1 MIVQETRIRTTSGH
15 QAVSRHVLRG
25 VRNEAIRV
33 LCGSD
38 WCLADW
44 MKEARRE
51 GIRYGLRH
59 IAFNPAQPMNDE
71 ALASFAARLCDE
83 LQADKERMTLV
94 VHQKD
99 GSTHGHLLLPEWQ
112 DDHVLSSR
120 FSWQRLEKCARL
132 EEIRLGHQLV
142 PGRHDKAIARA
153 LRQEGKTAEAE
164 RVEAVLQ
171 GPASGAANLPT
182 PTHASPDT
190 PLSPAASASKRGPQP
205 LPRAAYTSQSRRMT
219 ERQGLD
225 LAEAKKTIASLWAQ
239 SDNQLHRFR
248 ALLKTNGWVMR
259 AGDRQDTRK
268 DAHIIE
274 TSDGVLIGSFTRLTK
289 TRMKDFRQLL
299 MDEAARPKCGDIRV
313 AVKPLLER
321 AALAT
326 AAMERHGEQRGL
338 LLPPCEQLRRDP
350 EAFARAAAR
359 VRPSPPSSK
368 HPKIVSLDRIDEL
381 PPNFA
386 HYIRQ
391 WKCEARAC
399 RRVLN
404 ARPPLAYGPRRSV
417 DEQGSALFAKIEDT
431 RRQLWQTGKQLQET
445 RRERDALRD
454 RVFVLSKKK
463 RLSHLDEEIERLT
476 KTLAEILRYLLET
489 VFWHLGLRAT
499 PPEPLCLPV
508 PTEREEANARLRREN
523 SELLQKIV
531 KRDTCREWLTDLCR
545 QAEEA
550 RQQEIAA
557 WKVRHVAQCDRA
569 KRDLDLLDAI
579 WKQPAKLP
587 RATQAEIMKC
597 KLTGNLEKAKYV
609 TRTALRKLD
618 EAEAERLA
626 EEIKNAKAVPI
637 AKALSLPPLKAPLGF
652 EPNKPD
658 SY

>member
-1 MIVQETRIRTTSGH
+1 
-15 QAVSRHVLRG
+15 
-25 VRNEAIRV
+25 
-33 LCGSD
+33 
-38 WCLADW
+38 

-59 IAFNPAQPMNDE
+59 IAFNPAEPMNDE

-83 LQADKERMTLV
+83 LQADRERMTLV

-142 PGRHDKAIARA
+142 PGRHDRAIAKA

-164 RVEAVLQ
+164 RVEVLIERPVTINEQ
-171 GPASGAANLPT
+171 LSVP
-182 PTHASPDT
+182 ASPDT
-190 PLSPAASASKRGPQP
+190 PSFLTEAHPASRP
-205 LPRAAYTSQSRRMT
+205 LPRAAYTSQSRRMA

-225 LAEAKKTIASLWAQ
+225 LVEAKKTIASLWAQ

-248 ALLKTNGWVMR
+248 ALLKTKGWVMR

-274 TSDGVLIGSFTRLTK
+274 TVDGVLIGSFTRLTK

-299 MDEAARPKCGDIRV
+299 VDEATRPKRGDIRV
-313 AVKPLLER
+313 VVKPLLER
-321 AALAT
+321 APLET
-326 AAMERHGEQRGL
+326 AAMERHAEQSGL
-338 LLPPCEQLRRDP
+338 LLPPFEELRLDP
-350 EAFARAAAR
+350 ETLARAAVRA
-359 VRPSPPSSK
+359 RPSPPSSK
-368 HPKIVSLDRIDEL
+368 QPRIVSLDRIDKL

-399 RRVLN
+399 RTVLN
-404 ARPPLAYGPRRSV
+404 ARPPMAYGPRRSV
-417 DEQGSALFAKIEDT
+417 DEQGAALFVQIEDT

-445 RRERDALRD
+445 RQERDALRD
-454 RVFVLSKKK
+454 RVFILSKQK
-463 RLSHLDEEIERLT
+463 RLSHLDEEIERLS
-476 KTLAEILRYLLET
+476 KMLAEILRYLLKT
-489 VFWHLGLRAT
+489 VFWHLGLRST

-523 SELLQKIV
+523 SELLQQIV
-531 KRDTCREWLTDLCR
+531 RRDTCREWLVTLCR
-545 QAEEA
+545 EADRRRQEE
-550 RQQEIAA
+550 ITA
-557 WKVRHVAQCDRA
+557 WKARHVAQCDRA
-569 KRDLDLLDAI
+569 RRDLDLLKAT
-579 WKQPAKLP
+579 WMPPAKLP

-609 TRTALRKLD
+609 TRVALRKLD

-626 EEIKNAKAVPI
+626 TGLESENAAPI
-637 AKALSLPPLKAPLGF
+637 AKAPAPSSV
-652 EPNKPD
+652 KPSPTFD
-658 SY
+658 PW

>member
-25 VRNEAIRV
+25 ARNEAIRV

-38 WCLADW
+38 WCLGDW

-51 GIRYGLRH
+51 CIRYGLRH
-59 IAFNPAQPMNDE
+59 IAFNPAEPISDE

-83 LQADKERMTLV
+83 LQADRERMTLV
-94 VHQKD
+94 VHQKN

-142 PGRHDKAIARA
+142 PGRHDRAIARA

-171 GPASGAANLPT
+171 EPAVDSANLTAPAS
-182 PTHASPDT
+182 SDT
-190 PLSPAASASKRGPQP
+190 PLSQASFKRLPQP
-205 LPRAAYTSQSRRMT
+205 LPRAAYTSQSRRIA

-225 LAEAKKTIASLWAQ
+225 LAEAKKTIASFWAR

-268 DAHIIE
+268 GAHIIE
-274 TSDGVLIGSFTRLTK
+274 TADSVLIGSFTRLTK

-299 MDEAARPKCGDIRV
+299 VDEAARPKCGDIRA

-326 AAMERHGEQRGL
+326 AAMERHGEQSGL

-350 EAFARAAAR
+350 EAFARAAAKT
-359 VRPSPPSSK
+359 RPSPPSSK
-368 HPKIVSLDRIDEL
+368 QPKIVSLDRIDEL

-391 WKCEARAC
+391 WKREARAC
-399 RRVLN
+399 RTVLN
-404 ARPPLAYGPRRSV
+404 ARPPMAYGPRRSV
-417 DEQGSALFAKIEDT
+417 DEQGAALFAQIEDVH
-431 RRQLWQTGKQLQET
+431 RQLWQTGKQLQET
-445 RRERDALRD
+445 RQERDALQD

-463 RLSHLDEEIERLT
+463 RLSHLDEEIERLS

-489 VFWHLGLRAT
+489 VFWHLGLRTT

-508 PTEREEANARLRREN
+508 PT
-523 SELLQKIV
+523 
-531 KRDTCREWLTDLCR
+531 
-545 QAEEA
+545 
-550 RQQEIAA
+550 
-557 WKVRHVAQCDRA
+557 
-569 KRDLDLLDAI
+569 
-579 WKQPAKLP
+579 
-587 RATQAEIMKC
+587 
-597 KLTGNLEKAKYV
+597 
-609 TRTALRKLD
+609 
-618 EAEAERLA
+618 
-626 EEIKNAKAVPI
+626 
-637 AKALSLPPLKAPLGF
+637 
-652 EPNKPD
+652 
-658 SY
+658 

>member
-1 MIVQETRIRTTSGH
+1 MIVQETRIRTSSGH

-25 VRNEAIRV
+25 ARNEAIRV
-33 LCGSD
+33 LSGSD
-38 WCLADW
+38 WRLADW

-59 IAFNPAQPMNDE
+59 IAFSPAEPMSDA

-83 LQADKERMTLV
+83 LQADRERMTLV
-94 VHQKD
+94 VHQKN

-142 PGRHDKAIARA
+142 PGRHDRAIVDA

-164 RVEAVLQ
+164 VIEALIQ
-171 GPASGAANLPT
+171 RPATGNEKLPAL
-182 PTHASPDT
+182 ASPDT
-190 PLSPAASASKRGPQP
+190 PLSPAASGPALRP
-205 LPRAAYTSQSRRMT
+205 LPRAAYTSQSRRMA
-219 ERQGLD
+219 ERQGLN
-225 LAEAKKTIASLWAQ
+225 LVEAKKAIASLWAQ

-248 ALLKTNGWVMR
+248 ALLKTRGWVMR

-289 TRMKDFRQLL
+289 TRMKDFRQMLV
-299 MDEAARPKCGDIRV
+299 DEAARPKRGDIRA

-321 AALAT
+321 AALET
-326 AAMERHGEQRGL
+326 AAMESHAEQSGV
-338 LLPPCEQLRRDP
+338 LLPPFEELRRDP

-359 VRPSPPSSK
+359 KRPSHSSPK
-368 HPKIVSLDRIDEL
+368 KPKIVSLDRIDEL

-399 RRVLN
+399 RTVLN
-404 ARPPLAYGPRRSV
+404 ARPPMEYGPRRSV
-417 DEQGSALFAKIEDT
+417 DEQGAALFAQIEDT

-445 RRERDALRD
+445 RQEREALRE

-463 RLSHLDEEIERLT
+463 RLSHLDEEIERLA
-476 KTLAEILRYLLET
+476 KMLSEILRYLLQT
-489 VFWHLGLRAT
+489 VFWHLGLRTT

-508 PTEREEANARLRREN
+508 TTEREEDNARLRREN
-523 SELLQKIV
+523 RELLQQV
-531 KRDTCREWLTDLCR
+531 VRRDTCREWLITLCR
-545 QAEEA
+545 EA
-550 RQQEIAA
+550 DRRRQEEIAA
-557 WKVRHVAQCDRA
+557 WKARHVVQCDRA
-569 KRDLDLLDAI
+569 KRDLDLLKAI
-579 WKQPAKLP
+579 WMPPAKLP

-597 KLTGNLEKAKYV
+597 KLTGNLEKARFV
-609 TRTALRKLD
+609 TRVALRKLD
-618 EAEAERLA
+618 AAEAPQLTTELVSKEPMFIA
-626 EEIKNAKAVPI
+626 SKANT
-637 AKALSLPPLKAPLGF
+637 LTSNMF
-652 EPNKPD
+652 RN
-658 SY
+658 

>member
-1 MIVQETRIRTTSGH
+1 MIVQETRIRTRSGH
-15 QAVSRHVLRG
+15 QAVSRHVLKG
-25 VRNEAIRV
+25 ARNEAIRV
-33 LCGSD
+33 LYGSD

-59 IAFNPAQPMNDE
+59 IAFSPAEPMSDE

-83 LQADKERMTLV
+83 LQADRERMTLV

-99 GSTHGHLLLPEWQ
+99 GSPHGHLLLPEWQ

-132 EEIRLGHQLV
+132 EELRLGHPLV
-142 PGRHDKAIARA
+142 PGRHDRAIARA

-171 GPASGAANLPT
+171 GPASGAANLPA

-205 LPRAAYTSQSRRMT
+205 LPRAAYTSQSRRIA

-225 LAEAKKTIASLWAQ
+225 LAEAKKTIASFWAR

-248 ALLKTNGWVMR
+248 ALLKIRGWVMR

-299 MDEAARPKCGDIRV
+299 VDEATRPKCGDIRAV
-313 AVKPLLER
+313 VKPLLER

-326 AAMERHGEQRGL
+326 AAMESHAEQSGL
-338 LLPPCEQLRRDP
+338 LLPPFEELTRDP
-350 EAFARAAAR
+350 EAFARAASKA
-359 VRPSPPSSK
+359 RPSQPSQK
-368 HPKIVSLDRIDEL
+368 QPKIVSLDRIDEL

-386 HYIRQ
+386 HYIQQ
-391 WKCEARAC
+391 WKREARAC
-399 RRVLN
+399 RTVLN
-404 ARPPLAYGPRRSV
+404 ARPPLEYGPRHSV
-417 DEQGSALFAKIEDT
+417 DEQGAALLAQIEDT
-431 RRQLWQTGKQLQET
+431 RRHLWQTGKQLQET
-445 RRERDALRD
+445 RQERDALRD
-454 RVFVLSKKK
+454 RVFILSKQK
-463 RLSHLDEEIERLT
+463 RLSHLDEEIERLA
-476 KTLAEILRYLLET
+476 KMLAEILRYLLET

-508 PTEREEANARLRREN
+508 PTEREEANAQLRREN
-523 SELLQKIV
+523 RELLQQIV
-531 KRDTCREWLTDLCR
+531 RRDTCREWLVTLCR
-545 QAEEA
+545 EA
-550 RQQEIAA
+550 DRRRQEEIAA
-557 WKVRHVAQCDRA
+557 WKERHVIRCEDATR
-569 KRDLDLLDAI
+569 KLDLLKAI
-579 WKQPAKLP
+579 WMPPAKLP
-587 RATQAEIMKC
+587 RETQAEIMKC

-609 TRTALRKLD
+609 TRAALRKLD
-618 EAEAERLA
+618 QAEAERLA
-626 EEIKNAKAVPI
+626 EEMKSEKTAPVAEVP
-637 AKALSLPPLKAPLGF
+637 APCSVKPSSVF
-652 EPNKPD
+652 EP
-658 SY
+658 

>member
-1 MIVQETRIRTTSGH
+1 MIVQETRIRTRSGH
-15 QAVSRHVLRG
+15 QAVSRHVLQG
-25 VRNEAIRV
+25 ARNEAIRV

-83 LQADKERMTLV
+83 LQADRERMTLV

-99 GSTHGHLLLPEWQ
+99 GCTHGHVLLPEWQ

-142 PGRHDKAIARA
+142 PGRHDRAIVKA

-171 GPASGAANLPT
+171 GPAADAANLPT
-182 PTHASPDT
+182 QASASPDT
-190 PLSPAASASKRGPQP
+190 PRFPAASTSKRGPQP
-205 LPRAAYTSQSRRMT
+205 PPRAAYTSQSRRMA

-225 LAEAKKTIASLWAQ
+225 LVEAKKAIASLWAQ

-248 ALLKTNGWVMR
+248 ALLKTRGWVMR

-274 TSDGVLIGSFTRLTK
+274 TADGVLIGSFMRLTK
-289 TRMKDFRQLL
+289 TRMKDFRQMLAE
-299 MDEAARPKCGDIRV
+299 EAARPKRGDIRV
-313 AVKPLLER
+313 VVKPLIDR
-321 AALAT
+321 AALEK
-326 AAMERHGEQRGL
+326 AAMVHHGERSGL
-338 LLPPCEQLRRDP
+338 RLPPLEELRRDP
-350 EAFARAAAR
+350 EAFARAAAKT
-359 VRPSPPSSK
+359 RPSQPLQK
-368 HPKIVSLDRIDEL
+368 QPKIVSLSRIDEL

-399 RRVLN
+399 RTVLN
-404 ARPPLAYGPRRSV
+404 ARPPMEYGPRRSV
-417 DEQGSALFAKIEDT
+417 DEQGAALFAQIEDVH
-431 RRQLWQTGKQLQET
+431 RQLWQTGKQLQET
-445 RRERDALRD
+445 RQERDALREK
-454 RVFVLSKKK
+454 VFVLSKKK
-463 RLSHLDEEIERLT
+463 RLSHLDEEIERLS

-489 VFWHLGLRAT
+489 VFWHLGLRTT

-508 PTEREEANARLRREN
+508 PTEREEANAQLRREN
-523 SELLQKIV
+523 SELLQQIV
-531 KRDTCREWLTDLCR
+531 RRDTCKEWLVTLCR
-545 QAEEA
+545 EADRRRQEE
-550 RQQEIAA
+550 ITA
-557 WKVRHVAQCDRA
+557 WKARHVVQCDRA
-569 KRDLDLLDAI
+569 RRDLDLLKAI
-579 WKQPAKLP
+579 WMPPAKLP
-587 RATQAEIMKC
+587 RETQAAIMKC
-597 KLTGNLEKAKYV
+597 KLTGNLEKARYV
-609 TRTALRKLD
+609 TRVALRRLD

-626 EEIKNAKAVPI
+626 REMKSEKAAPVVEFLAPSPAKVSGR
-637 AKALSLPPLKAPLGF
+637 L
-652 EPNKPD
+652 EPG
-658 SY
+658 

>member
-15 QAVSRHVLRG
+15 QAVSRHVLQG
-25 VRNEAIRV
+25 ARNETIRV
-33 LCGSD
+33 LSGSD

-59 IAFNPAQPMNDE
+59 IAFNPAEPMNDE

-83 LQADKERMTLV
+83 LQADRERMTLV

-142 PGRHDKAIARA
+142 PGRHDRAIVKA

-171 GPASGAANLPT
+171 GPAADSANLAAPA
-182 PTHASPDT
+182 PVSSDT
-190 PLSPAASASKRGPQP
+190 PLSPSASKRGPQP
-205 LPRAAYTSQSRRMT
+205 LPRAAYTSQSRRMA
-219 ERQGLD
+219 ERRGLD
-225 LAEAKKTIASLWAQ
+225 LVEAKKAIASLWAQ

-248 ALLKTNGWVMR
+248 ALLKTKGWIMR

-289 TRMKDFRQLL
+289 TRMKDFRQILV
-299 MDEAARPKCGDIRV
+299 DDAARPKRGDIRA

-326 AAMERHGEQRGL
+326 AAMESHAEQSGL
-338 LLPPCEQLRRDP
+338 LLPPFKELRHGS
-350 EAFARAAAR
+350 ETLARAAAR
-359 VRPSPPSSK
+359 GGPSQPPQRQ
-368 HPKIVSLDRIDEL
+368 PKIVSLDRIDEL

-391 WKCEARAC
+391 WKHEAKAYRTIM
-399 RRVLN
+399 N
-404 ARPPLAYGPRRSV
+404 ARPPMEYGPRRSV
-417 DEQGSALFAKIEDT
+417 DEQGAALFAQIEDA

-445 RRERDALRD
+445 RRERDVLQD

-463 RLSHLDEEIERLT
+463 RLSHLDEEIERLS
-476 KTLAEILRYLLET
+476 KILAEILRYLLET

-499 PPEPLCLPV
+499 PPVPLCLPV

-523 SELLQKIV
+523 HELLQQIV
-531 KRDTCREWLTDLCR
+531 RRDTCREWLVTLCR
-545 QAEEA
+545 EA
-550 RQQEIAA
+550 DRRRQEEIAA
-557 WKVRHVAQCDRA
+557 WKARHVAQCDRA
-569 KRDLDLLDAI
+569 RQNLDLLKAI
-579 WKQPAKLP
+579 WMPPAKLP

-597 KLTGNLEKAKYV
+597 KLTGNLERAKYV
-609 TRTALRKLD
+609 TRVAVRKLD
-618 EAEAERLA
+618 QAEAERLA
-626 EEIKNAKAVPI
+626 EEMKSEKASPFAEV
-637 AKALSLPPLKAPLGF
+637 LAPCSVKPSSVF
-652 EPNKPD
+652 EP
-658 SY
+658 

>member
-1 MIVQETRIRTTSGH
+1 MIVQETRIRTSSGH

-25 VRNEAIRV
+25 ARNEAIRV

-59 IAFNPAQPMNDE
+59 IAFNPAEPMSDE

-83 LQADKERMTLV
+83 LQADRERMTLV

-142 PGRHDKAIARA
+142 PGRHNRAIARA

-171 GPASGAANLPT
+171 GPAADATNLVTPT
-182 PTHASPDT
+182 PTSADT
-190 PLSPAASASKRGPQP
+190 PLSPAASASASKRGPQP
-205 LPRAAYTSQSRRMT
+205 LPRAAYTSQARRIA

-248 ALLKTNGWVMR
+248 ALLKTKDWVMR
-259 AGDRQDTRK
+259 AGDRQDTHK

-274 TSDGVLIGSFTRLTK
+274 TTDGVLIGSFTRLTK
-289 TRMKDFRQLL
+289 TRMKDFRQMLV
-299 MDEAARPKCGDIRV
+299 DDAARPKRGDIRA
-313 AVKPLLER
+313 AVKPLVDR
-321 AALAT
+321 AASET
-326 AAMERHGEQRGL
+326 AAMERHAEQSGL
-338 LLPPCEQLRRDP
+338 LLPPFEELTRDP
-350 EAFARAAAR
+350 EAFAKAAAKGG
-359 VRPSPPSSK
+359 PSQPAEKQPR
-368 HPKIVSLDRIDEL
+368 IVSLDRIDAL

-391 WKCEARAC
+391 WKQEVRAC
-399 RRVLN
+399 RTVLN
-404 ARPPLAYGPRRSV
+404 AKPPLEYGPRRSV
-417 DEQGSALFAKIEDT
+417 DEQGAALFAQIEDT
-431 RRQLWQTGKQLQET
+431 RKQLWQTGKQLRKMQ
-445 RRERDALRD
+445 RERDALREK
-454 RVFVLSKKK
+454 VFVLSKKK
-463 RLSHLDEEIERLT
+463 RLSHLDEEIERLS
-476 KTLAEILRYLLET
+476 KTLAEILRYLLQT
-489 VFWHLGLRAT
+489 VFWLLGLRAT

-508 PTEREEANARLRREN
+508 PTEREEASARLRREN
-523 SELLQKIV
+523 RELLQQIV
-531 KRDTCREWLTDLCR
+531 RREACREWLGTLCR
-545 QAEEA
+545 EADRRRQEES
-550 RQQEIAA
+550 AA
-557 WKVRHVAQCDRA
+557 WKARHVAQRDRA
-569 KRDLDLLDAI
+569 RRDLDLLKAI
-579 WKQPAKLP
+579 WMPPAKLP
-587 RATQAEIMKC
+587 RETQAEIMKC

-609 TRTALRKLD
+609 TRAALRKLD
-618 EAEAERLA
+618 QAEAERLA
-626 EEIKNAKAVPI
+626 NEMKSEKAAPFTE
-637 AKALSLPPLKAPLGF
+637 PPAPCSVKPSSVF
-652 EPNKPD
+652 EP
-658 SY
+658 

>member
-15 QAVSRHVLRG
+15 QAVSRHVLQSA
-25 VRNEAIRV
+25 RNEAIRV
-33 LCGSD
+33 LSGSD

-59 IAFNPAQPMNDE
+59 IAFNPAEPMNDE

-83 LQADKERMTLV
+83 LQADRERMTLV

-142 PGRHDKAIARA
+142 PGRHDQAIARA

-171 GPASGAANLPT
+171 GPASGAANLPA

-190 PLSPAASASKRGPQP
+190 PSFLTEPHPASRP
-205 LPRAAYTSQSRRMT
+205 LPRAAYTSQSRRMA

-225 LAEAKKTIASLWAQ
+225 LAEAKKAIASLWAQ
-239 SDNQLHRFR
+239 SDNHLHRFR
-248 ALLKTNGWVMR
+248 VLLKTKGWVMR

-289 TRMKDFRQLL
+289 TRMKDFCQLL
-299 MDEAARPKCGDIRV
+299 VDEAARPKCGDIRA

-321 AALAT
+321 APLEM
-326 AAMERHGEQRGL
+326 AAMVRHGEQSGL
-338 LLPPCEQLRRDP
+338 LLPPFEELRRDP
-350 EAFARAAAR
+350 EAFARAAAET
-359 VRPSPPSSK
+359 RPSHPSPK
-368 HPKIVSLDRIDEL
+368 QPKIVSLDRIDKL

-386 HYIRQ
+386 HYIQQ

-399 RRVLN
+399 RTVLN
-404 ARPPLAYGPRRSV
+404 ARPPMEHGPRRSV
-417 DEQGSALFAKIEDT
+417 DEQGAALFAQIEDT

-445 RRERDALRD
+445 RRERDALRK

-463 RLSHLDEEIERLT
+463 RLSHLDEEIERLS

-489 VFWHLGLRAT
+489 VLWHLGLRTT

-508 PTEREEANARLRREN
+508 TTEREEANARLRREN
-523 SELLQKIV
+523 RELLQQV
-531 KRDTCREWLTDLCR
+531 VRRDTCREWLVTLCR
-545 QAEEA
+545 EA
-550 RQQEIAA
+550 DRRRQEEIAA
-557 WKVRHVAQCDRA
+557 WKARHVSQCDRA
-569 KRDLDLLDAI
+569 RRDLDLLNAI
-579 WKQPAKLP
+579 WMPPAKLP
-587 RATQAEIMKC
+587 RETQAEIMKC

-609 TRTALRKLD
+609 TRVALRKLD

-626 EEIKNAKAVPI
+626 EDMEREKASPVVELQGRSPVSVSP
-637 AKALSLPPLKAPLGF
+637 AF
-652 EPNKPD
+652 EP
-658 SY
+658 

>member
-25 VRNEAIRV
+25 ARNEAIRV
-33 LCGSD
+33 LSGSD

-44 MKEARRE
+44 IKEARRE

-59 IAFNPAQPMNDE
+59 IAFNPAEPMSDE
-71 ALASFAARLCDE
+71 ALASFASSLCDE
-83 LQADKERMTLV
+83 LQADRERMTLV

-99 GSTHGHLLLPEWQ
+99 GCTHGHLLLPEWQ

-142 PGRHDKAIARA
+142 PGRHDRAIVKA

-171 GPASGAANLPT
+171 EPAVDSANLTAPAS
-182 PTHASPDT
+182 SDT
-190 PLSPAASASKRGPQP
+190 PLSKASFKRLPQP
-205 LPRAAYTSQSRRMT
+205 LPRAAYTSQSRRMA

-225 LAEAKKTIASLWAQ
+225 LAEAKKAIASLWAR
-239 SDNQLHRFR
+239 SDNQLHRFC
-248 ALLKTNGWVMR
+248 ALLKTRGWVMR

-274 TSDGVLIGSFTRLTK
+274 TADGVLIGSFTRLTK
-289 TRMKDFRQLL
+289 TRMKDFRQMLVG
-299 MDEAARPKCGDIRV
+299 EATRPKCGDIRA

-326 AAMERHGEQRGL
+326 AAMEHHAEQSGL
-338 LLPPCEQLRRDP
+338 LLPPFEELTRDP
-350 EAFARAAAR
+350 EAFAKAAAK
-359 VRPSPPSSK
+359 VGPSQPAEKQPR
-368 HPKIVSLDRIDEL
+368 IVSLDRIDLL

-391 WKCEARAC
+391 WKHEARAC
-399 RRVLN
+399 RTVLN

-417 DEQGSALFAKIEDT
+417 DEQSAALFAQIADT

-445 RRERDALRD
+445 RRERDALQD

-463 RLSHLDEEIERLT
+463 RLSHLDEEIERLS

-523 SELLQKIV
+523 RELLQQIV
-531 KRDTCREWLTDLCR
+531 RRDTCREWLVTLCR
-545 QAEEA
+545 EADRRRQEE
-550 RQQEIAA
+550 ITA
-557 WKVRHVAQCDRA
+557 WKARHVAQCDRA
-569 KRDLDLLDAI
+569 RRDLDLLKAV
-579 WKQPAKLP
+579 WMPPAKLS

-597 KLTGNLEKAKYV
+597 KLTGNLEKAKHV

-626 EEIKNAKAVPI
+626 EEVKRENNVR
-637 AKALSLPPLKAPLGF
+637 LSPSLTSPSKQMWCDVEL
-652 EPNKPD
+652 
-658 SY
+658 S

>member
-1 MIVQETRIRTTSGH
+1 
-15 QAVSRHVLRG
+15 
-25 VRNEAIRV
+25 
-33 LCGSD
+33 
-38 WCLADW
+38 

-59 IAFNPAQPMNDE
+59 IAFNPAEPMSDE

-83 LQADKERMTLV
+83 LQADRERMTLV

-132 EEIRLGHQLV
+132 EEIRLGHPLV
-142 PGRHDKAIARA
+142 PGRHDRAIVKA
-153 LRQEGKTAEAE
+153 LRQEGKTAEAG

-171 GPASGAANLPT
+171 GPAGDTANLAAPA
-182 PTHASPDT
+182 PASPDT
-190 PLSPAASASKRGPQP
+190 PSSLTKAHPASRP
-205 LPRAAYTSQSRRMT
+205 LPRAAYTSQSRRMA

-225 LAEAKKTIASLWAQ
+225 LVEAKKAIASLWAR

-248 ALLKTNGWVMR
+248 ALLKAKGWVMR

-289 TRMKDFRQLL
+289 TRMKDFRLL
-299 MDEAARPKCGDIRV
+299 LVEEAARPKRGDIRA

-326 AAMERHGEQRGL
+326 AAMESHAEQSGL
-338 LLPPCEQLRRDP
+338 LLPPLEALRRDP

-359 VRPSPPSSK
+359 VRPSHSSPK
-368 HPKIVSLDRIDEL
+368 KPKIVSLDRIDEL

-386 HYIRQ
+386 HYIQQ
-391 WKCEARAC
+391 WKQEVRAC
-399 RRVLN
+399 RTVLN
-404 ARPPLAYGPRRSV
+404 AKPPLAYGPRRSV
-417 DEQGSALFAKIEDT
+417 DEQSAALFAQIADT
-431 RRQLWQTGKQLQET
+431 RRQLWQAGKQLQET
-445 RRERDALRD
+445 RRERDALRK
-454 RVFVLSKKK
+454 RVFVLSKTK
-463 RLSHLDEEIERLT
+463 RLSHLDEEIERLS

-489 VFWHLGLRAT
+489 VLWHLGLRST

-508 PTEREEANARLRREN
+508 PTEREEANTRLRREN
-523 SELLQKIV
+523 RELLQQIV
-531 KRDTCREWLTDLCR
+531 RRDTCREWLVTLCR
-545 QAEEA
+545 EA
-550 RQQEIAA
+550 DRRRQEEIAA
-557 WKVRHVAQCDRA
+557 WKERHVAKCDRA
-569 KRDLDLLDAI
+569 RRDLDLLKAI
-579 WKQPAKLP
+579 WMPPAKLP

-609 TRTALRKLD
+609 TRIALRRLD

-626 EEIKNAKAVPI
+626 KEMESEKA
-637 AKALSLPPLKAPLGF
+637 APVVELQGSSPVRVSPAF
-652 EPNKPD
+652 EP
-658 SY
+658 

>member
-15 QAVSRHVLRG
+15 QTVSRHVLQG
-25 VRNEAIRV
+25 ARNEAIRV

-59 IAFNPAQPMNDE
+59 IAFNPAEPMNDE

-83 LQADKERMTLV
+83 LQANRERMTLV

-142 PGRHDKAIARA
+142 PGRHDRAIVKA
-153 LRQEGKTAEAE
+153 LRQEGKTAEAK

-171 GPASGAANLPT
+171 GPPADTANLQVST
-182 PTHASPDT
+182 PPSPDT
-190 PLSPAASASKRGPQP
+190 PSAPSNSEPASRP
-205 LPRAAYTSQSRRMT
+205 LPRAAYSSQSRRMA

-225 LAEAKKTIASLWAQ
+225 LVEAKKTIASLWAQ

-248 ALLKTNGWVMR
+248 ALLKTRGWVMR

-299 MDEAARPKCGDIRV
+299 MDEAIRPKCGDIRT
-313 AVKPLLER
+313 AVEPLLER

-326 AAMERHGEQRGL
+326 AAMERHGEQSGL

-359 VRPSPPSSK
+359 VRPSHSS
-368 HPKIVSLDRIDEL
+368 PKKPRIVSLDRIDAL

-399 RRVLN
+399 RTVLN
-404 ARPPLAYGPRRSV
+404 AKPPMEYGPRRSV
-417 DEQGSALFAKIEDT
+417 DEQGAALLAQIEDT
-431 RRQLWQTGKQLQET
+431 RKQLWQIGKQLQET
-445 RRERDALRD
+445 RRERDALRE

-489 VFWHLGLRAT
+489 VFWLLGLRAT

-508 PTEREEANARLRREN
+508 PMEREEANAQLRREN
-523 SELLQKIV
+523 SELLQQIV
-531 KRDTCREWLTDLCR
+531 RRDTCREWLVTLCR
-545 QAEEA
+545 EADRRRQEE
-550 RQQEIAA
+550 ITA
-557 WKVRHVAQCDRA
+557 WKARHVVQCDRA
-569 KRDLDLLDAI
+569 RRDLDLLKAI
-579 WKQPAKLP
+579 WMPPAKLP
-587 RATQAEIMKC
+587 PETQAEIMKC
-597 KLTGNLEKAKYV
+597 KLTGNLEKARYV
-609 TRTALRKLD
+609 TRVALRRLD

-626 EEIKNAKAVPI
+626 REMKSEKAAPV
-637 AKALSLPPLKAPLGF
+637 AELKGPSPVRVSPAF
-652 EPNKPD
+652 EP
-658 SY
+658 

>member
-1 MIVQETRIRTTSGH
+1 MIVQETRIRTSSGH
-15 QAVSRHVLRG
+15 QAVSRHVLKG
-25 VRNEAIRV
+25 ARNEAIRV

-59 IAFNPAQPMNDE
+59 IAFNAAEPMSDE

-83 LQADKERMTLV
+83 LQTNKERMTLV

-132 EEIRLGHQLV
+132 EEIRLGHPLV
-142 PGRHDKAIARA
+142 PGRHDRAIVKA
-153 LRQEGKTAEAE
+153 LRQEGKTAEAG

-171 GPASGAANLPT
+171 GPAGDTANLAAPA
-182 PTHASPDT
+182 PAYPDT

-205 LPRAAYTSQSRRMT
+205 LPRAAYTSQSRRIA

-225 LAEAKKTIASLWAQ
+225 LAEAKKVIASLWAQ

-248 ALLKTNGWVMR
+248 ALLKTRGWVMR
-259 AGDRQDTRK
+259 AGDRQETRK

-274 TSDGVLIGSFTRLTK
+274 TADGVLIGSFTRLTK

-299 MDEAARPKCGDIRV
+299 VDDAARSKRGDIRA

-326 AAMERHGEQRGL
+326 AAMESHAEQSGL
-338 LLPPCEQLRRDP
+338 LLPPFEELTRDP
-350 EAFARAAAR
+350 EAFARAAAKT
-359 VRPSPPSSK
+359 RPSQPSRRQ
-368 HPKIVSLDRIDEL
+368 PKIVSLDRIDEL

-391 WKCEARAC
+391 WKREARAC
-399 RRVLN
+399 RTALN
-404 ARPPLAYGPRRSV
+404 ARPLLEYGPRRSV
-417 DEQGSALFAKIEDT
+417 DEQGAALFAQIEDT
-431 RRQLWQTGKQLQET
+431 RRQLWRAGKQLEATRQE
-445 RRERDALRD
+445 RNALQE

-463 RLSHLDEEIERLT
+463 RLSHLDEEIERLS
-476 KTLAEILRYLLET
+476 KILAEILRYLLEI
-489 VFWHLGLRAT
+489 VFWHLGLRTT

-508 PTEREEANARLRREN
+508 TTEREEANARLRREN
-523 SELLQKIV
+523 RELLQQIV
-531 KRDTCREWLTDLCR
+531 RRDTCREWLVMLCR
-545 QAEEA
+545 EA
-550 RQQEIAA
+550 DRRRQEEIAA
-557 WKVRHVAQCDRA
+557 WKERHVIRCDRA
-569 KRDLDLLDAI
+569 RRDMDLLKAI
-579 WKQPAKLP
+579 WIPPAKLP
-587 RATQAEIMKC
+587 PETQAEIMKC

-609 TRTALRKLD
+609 TRVALRKLD

-626 EEIKNAKAVPI
+626 DEIKSEKAFPV
-637 AKALSLPPLKAPLGF
+637 AEALTSPSVMKI
-652 EPNKPD
+652 
-658 SY
+658 

>member
-1 MIVQETRIRTTSGH
+1 MIVQETRIRTSSGH

-25 VRNEAIRV
+25 ARNEAIRI
-33 LCGSD
+33 LYGSD

-51 GIRYGLRH
+51 DIRYGLRH
-59 IAFNPAQPMNDE
+59 IAFNPAEPMSDE

-83 LQADKERMTLV
+83 LQADRERMTLV

-142 PGRHDKAIARA
+142 PGRHDRAIVKA
-153 LRQEGKTAEAE
+153 LRQEGKAAEAE
-164 RVEAVLQ
+164 RVEAILQ
-171 GPASGAANLPT
+171 GPAADTANLPVST
-182 PTHASPDT
+182 PPPQNNLSAPPASE
-190 PLSPAASASKRGPQP
+190 SASRP
-205 LPRAAYTSQSRRMT
+205 LPRAAYTSQSRRMA

-225 LAEAKKTIASLWAQ
+225 LVEAKKVIASLWAQ

-248 ALLKTNGWVMR
+248 ALLKTRGWVMR
-259 AGDRQDTRK
+259 AGDRHDTRK

-299 MDEAARPKCGDIRV
+299 MDEAIRPKCGDIRT
-313 AVKPLLER
+313 AVEPLLER

-326 AAMERHGEQRGL
+326 AAMERHGEQSGL

-359 VRPSPPSSK
+359 VRPSHSSPK
-368 HPKIVSLDRIDEL
+368 KPKIVSLDRIDEL

-399 RRVLN
+399 RTVLN
-404 ARPPLAYGPRRSV
+404 ARPPLEYGPRRSV
-417 DEQGSALFAKIEDT
+417 EGQGAALFAQIEDV
-431 RRQLWQTGKQLQET
+431 RRQLWQTGKRLQET
-445 RRERDALRD
+445 RQERDALREK
-454 RVFVLSKKK
+454 VFVLSKKK
-463 RLSHLDEEIERLT
+463 RLSHLDEEIERLS
-476 KTLAEILRYLLET
+476 KTLAEILHYLLET
-489 VFWHLGLRAT
+489 VFWHLGLRTT

-523 SELLQKIV
+523 RELLQQIV
-531 KRDTCREWLTDLCR
+531 RRDTCKEWLVTLCR
-545 QAEEA
+545 EA
-550 RQQEIAA
+550 DRRRQEKIAA
-557 WKVRHVAQCDRA
+557 WKARHVTQCDRA
-569 KRDLDLLDAI
+569 RRDLDLLNAI
-579 WKQPAKLP
+579 WVPPAKLP

-609 TRTALRKLD
+609 TRAALRKLD
-618 EAEAERLA
+618 AAEAPQLTA
-626 EEIKNAKAVPI
+626 ELVSKEPMFI
-637 AKALSLPPLKAPLGF
+637 ALKPNILPSNMF
-652 EPNKPD
+652 RN
-658 SY
+658 

>member
-1 MIVQETRIRTTSGH
+1 MIVQETRIRTSSGH
-15 QAVSRHVLRG
+15 QAVLRHVLRG
-25 VRNEAIRV
+25 ARNEAIRV

-59 IAFNPAQPMNDE
+59 IAFNPAEAMSDE

-83 LQADKERMTLV
+83 LQADRERMTLV
-94 VHQKD
+94 VHQKN

-120 FSWQRLEKCARL
+120 FSWQRLEKRARL

-142 PGRHDKAIARA
+142 PGRHDRAIARA

-171 GPASGAANLPT
+171 GPASGAANLPA
-182 PTHASPDT
+182 PVPASSDT
-190 PLSPAASASKRGPQP
+190 PLSSSASKRLPQP
-205 LPRAAYTSQSRRMT
+205 LPRAAYTSQSRRMA

-225 LAEAKKTIASLWAQ
+225 LVEAKKTIASLWAQ

-248 ALLKTNGWVMR
+248 ALLKTKDWVMR

-274 TSDGVLIGSFTRLTK
+274 TTDGVLIGSFTRLTK
-289 TRMKDFRQLL
+289 TRMKDFRQMLV
-299 MDEAARPKCGDIRV
+299 DDAARPKRGDIRA

-321 AALAT
+321 AALKT
-326 AAMERHGEQRGL
+326 DAMERHAEQSGL
-338 LLPPCEQLRRDP
+338 LLPPLEELRRDP
-350 EAFARAAAR
+350 ETLARAAAK
-359 VRPSPPSSK
+359 VRPSQPSLRQ
-368 HPKIVSLDRIDEL
+368 PKIVSLDRIDLL
-381 PPNFA
+381 PPHFA

-391 WKCEARAC
+391 WKREARAC
-399 RRVLN
+399 RTVLN
-404 ARPPLAYGPRRSV
+404 ARPPLEYGPRRSI
-417 DEQGSALFAKIEDT
+417 DEQSAALFAQIDDA
-431 RRQLWQTGKQLQET
+431 RRQLWQTGKQLQEMQ
-445 RRERDALRD
+445 RERDALREK
-454 RVFVLSKKK
+454 VLVLSKKK
-463 RLSHLDEEIERLT
+463 RLSHLDEEIERLS

-523 SELLQKIV
+523 HELLQQIV
-531 KRDTCREWLTDLCR
+531 RRDTCREWLTDLCR
-545 QAEEA
+545 KAEEA

-569 KRDLDLLDAI
+569 RQNLDLLKAV
-579 WKQPAKLP
+579 WMPPAKLP

-609 TRTALRKLD
+609 MRVALRKLD
-618 EAEAERLA
+618 QAEAERLA
-626 EEIKNAKAVPI
+626 EEMKSEKAAPFTEPP
-637 AKALSLPPLKAPLGF
+637 APYPMKGSPALEGC
-652 EPNKPD
+652 
-658 SY
+658 

>member
-1 MIVQETRIRTTSGH
+1 MIVQETRIRTSSGH

-25 VRNEAIRV
+25 ARNEAIRV

-59 IAFNPAQPMNDE
+59 IAFNPAEPMSDA

-83 LQADKERMTLV
+83 LQADRERMTLV

-112 DDHVLSSR
+112 DDHVLSTR

-142 PGRHDKAIARA
+142 PGRHDRAIVKA

-164 RVEAVLQ
+164 AIEVLLERPVTNNEQ
-171 GPASGAANLPT
+171 LSFP
-182 PTHASPDT
+182 ASPDT
-190 PLSPAASASKRGPQP
+190 SSAPSNSEPASRP
-205 LPRAAYTSQSRRMT
+205 LPRAAYTSQSRRMA

-225 LAEAKKTIASLWAQ
+225 LVEAKKAIAFLWAQ

-248 ALLKTNGWVMR
+248 ALLKTKGWVMR

-268 DAHIIE
+268 DAYIIE
-274 TSDGVLIGSFTRLTK
+274 TADGVLIGSFTRLTK
-289 TRMKDFRQLL
+289 TRMKDFRQFLV
-299 MDEAARPKCGDIRV
+299 DDAARPKRGDIRI

-321 AALAT
+321 AALER
-326 AAMERHGEQRGL
+326 AAMERHAEQSGL
-338 LLPPCEQLRRDP
+338 LLPPFEELTRDP
-350 EAFARAAAR
+350 EAFAKAAAKGG
-359 VRPSPPSSK
+359 PSQPTEKQPR
-368 HPKIVSLDRIDEL
+368 IVSLDRIDAL

-391 WKCEARAC
+391 WKREARAC
-399 RRVLN
+399 RTVLN

-417 DEQGSALFAKIEDT
+417 DEQGTALFTQIENT

-445 RRERDALRD
+445 RRERDVLREK
-454 RVFVLSKKK
+454 VFVLSRKK
-463 RLSHLDEEIERLT
+463 RLSHFDEEIERLS
-476 KTLAEILRYLLET
+476 KTLAEILRYLLEI
-489 VFWHLGLRAT
+489 VFWHLGLRTT

-523 SELLQKIV
+523 RELLQQIV
-531 KRDTCREWLTDLCR
+531 RRDTCKEWLVTLCR
-545 QAEEA
+545 EA
-550 RQQEIAA
+550 DRRRQEKIAA
-557 WKVRHVAQCDRA
+557 WKARHVAQCDRA
-569 KRDLDLLDAI
+569 RRDLDLLKAI
-579 WKQPAKLP
+579 WMPPAKLP
-587 RATQAEIMKC
+587 CATQAEIMKC
-597 KLTGNLEKAKYV
+597 KLTGDLEKAKYV
-609 TRTALRKLD
+609 TRVALRKLD
-618 EAEAERLA
+618 ETETEQLAKEMKSEKAAPNIEALA
-626 EEIKNAKAVPI
+626 PSLAKVSA
-637 AKALSLPPLKAPLGF
+637 ALELG
-652 EPNKPD
+652 
-658 SY
+658 